1 MMDFFLFQPKRWLKR
16 IQTQHFKYLPNKHA
30 LCFWDSGMRKVS
42 GAKYDRKIV
51 KWKTQLFLFCVER
64 FPDSFTK
71 NKDWCWKCWSFWW
84 DEGGSRLPLQG
95 LCRYVN
101 DSWTAPWCEVADPCW
116 RRIFDEVCIGHAHK
130 YISKFAQLSV
140 VIVTFMTL
148 GVVVWL
154 FCTYALSRFKAYW
167 FAQHTDSLRCV
178 SRIGRFQGVGDR
190 CLLRCMLGWWSI
202 CRRCTQHR
210 PKDSEEG
217 RLRKPHMHS
226 GAWMKDG
233 HEECSTVKG
242 LWNEG
247 CSDEWVTGRNRWYCY
262 GSGASL
268 KCWPLASALSC
279 ELMYC

>member
-1 MMDFFLFQPKRWLKR
+1 
-16 IQTQHFKYLPNKHA
+16 
-30 LCFWDSGMRKVS
+30 MREDLDCHCKGFVDMS
-42 GAKYDRKIV
+42 MTAG
-51 KWKTQLFLFCVER
+51 QLRE
-64 FPDSFTK
+64 
-71 NKDWCWKCWSFWW
+71 
-84 DEGGSRLPLQG
+84 E
-95 LCRYVN
+95 
-101 DSWTAPWCEVADPCW
+101 CEVADPCW

-148 GVVVWL
+148 RVVVWL

-247 CSDEWVTGRNRWYCY
+247 CSDEWVIGRNRWYCY

-268 KCWPLASALSC
+268 NCWPLASALSC